1 MKRQNGKKKT
11 TKGIVTVDLKAQNEA
26 IVKQLDDEMSSL
38 DGLREYVNKG
48 ADALAARLLGGQNL
62 YTDNMVE
69 ILRKRL
75 TIAWEQS
82 RVLMEYR
89 KELESFKGVMVRQQ
103 MMQR

>member
-1 MKRQNGKKKT
+1 MKKKA
-11 TKGIVTVDLKAQNEA
+11 KKENEVVTIDIKAQNAA
-26 IVKQLDDEMSSL
+26 IVKQLDEEMASL
-38 DGLREYVNKG
+38 DGLREFVNKG

-89 KELESFKGVMVRQQ
+89 NELENFKGVMVRQQ

>member
-1 MKRQNGKKKT
+1 MKKKA
-11 TKGIVTVDLKAQNEA
+11 KKDNAVVSVDLKAQNAA
-26 IVKQLDDEMSSL
+26 IVKQLDEEMASL
-38 DGLREYVNKG
+38 DGLREFVNKG

-89 KELESFKGVMVRQQ
+89 NELENFKGVMVRQQ

>member
-1 MKRQNGKKKT
+1 MKKKA
-11 TKGIVTVDLKAQNEA
+11 KKDNAVVAVDLKAQNAA
-26 IVKQLDDEMSSL
+26 IVKQLDEEMASL
-38 DGLREYVNKG
+38 DGLREFVNKG

-89 KELESFKGVMVRQQ
+89 NELENFKGVMVRQQ
-103 MMQR
+103 MQR

>member
-1 MKRQNGKKKT
+1 MKKKA
-11 TKGIVTVDLKAQNEA
+11 KKENEVVTIDIKAQNAA
-26 IVKQLDDEMSSL
+26 IVKQLDEEMASL
-38 DGLREYVNKG
+38 DGLREFVNKG

-89 KELESFKGVMVRQQ
+89 NELENFKGVMVRQQ
-103 MMQR
+103 MQR

>member
-1 MKRQNGKKKT
+1 MKKKA
-11 TKGIVTVDLKAQNEA
+11 KKDNAVVAVDLKAQNAA
-26 IVKQLDDEMSSL
+26 IVKQLDEEMASL
-38 DGLREYVNKG
+38 DGLREFVNKG

-89 KELESFKGVMVRQQ
+89 NELENFKGVMVRQQ

>member
-1 MKRQNGKKKT
+1 MKKGKKT
-11 TKGIVTVDLKAQNEA
+11 DGDGIVTVDIKAQNEA
-26 IVKQLDDEMSSL
+26 IVKQLDEEMKSL
-38 DGLREYVNKG
+38 NGMREFVNKG

-82 RVLMEYR
+82 RVMMEYLR
-89 KELESFKGVMVRQQ
+89 ELENFKGVMVRQ
-103 MMQR
+103 MELNK